1 MFIVIIVLFALKI
14 YKSIANGL
22 SNAIQFT
29 SSSAVCF
36 VNLYYFYICLSSF
49 HSNYKT
55 RNYIEKEMF
64 GNSNGYFKFQC
75 HKKCSF
81 IFDCL
86 KNQHRSERQQSNF
99 ANCHHYSAGL
109 GLELKKWWNFV
120 PTKWMPSNKKLVKF
134 EINLFLTCKKHFK
147 LMVNVSN
154 HIFQE
159 WYRTSAYT
167 GILRDFRFSVT
178 RKIAQN

>member
-1 MFIVIIVLFALKI
+1 MRFNLRRHLLCVSSIYIIFIFVFLLFIQITKQEITLKKKCLEIAMVILK
-14 YKSIANGL
+14 S
-22 SNAIQFT
+22 
-29 SSSAVCF
+29 
-36 VNLYYFYICLSSF
+36 
-49 HSNYKT
+49 
-55 RNYIEKEMF
+55 
-64 GNSNGYFKFQC
+64 FQC

-147 LMVNVSN
+147 SMVNVST